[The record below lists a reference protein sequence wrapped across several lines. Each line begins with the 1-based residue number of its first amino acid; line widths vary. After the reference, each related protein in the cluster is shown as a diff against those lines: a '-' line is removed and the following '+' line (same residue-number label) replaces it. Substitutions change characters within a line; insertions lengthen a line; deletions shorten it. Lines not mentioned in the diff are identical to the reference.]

1 MMMTAVSRTPV
12 LAVDDEE
19 KKEWEEE
26 KRREGCTLWGPSE
39 MLN

>member
-12 LAVDDEE
+12 MAVDEE

-26 KRREGCTLWGPSE
+26 KRREGCT
-39 MLN
+39 